1 MYKSN
6 TSAVIVRGARFM
18 PCTLIDE
25 SSGKTYEIN
34 VKEPKLKTYKKF
46 EALNESSEIE
56 DIIDVTA
63 DVLNGNKENIEITAE
78 FVEDNFTL
86 DEIAQF
92 FEDFTNWLSEA
103 RNSNPN

>member
-6 TSAVIVRGARFM
+6 SAANIVKGARFM

-25 SSGKTYEIN
+25 ESGKEIKLN
-34 VKEPKLKTYKKF
+34 VKEPKLKVYKKF
-46 EALNESSEIE
+46 EAIGEETSVEEIIE
-56 DIIDVTA
+56 A
-63 DVLNGNKENIEITAE
+63 AALVLNSNKEGIKIDAG

-92 FEDFTNWLSEA
+92 FDDFSNWIKTA
-103 RNSNPN
+103 RETNPN

>member
-6 TSAVIVRGARFM
+6 SAAHIVKGARFM

-34 VKEPKLKTYKKF
+34 VKEPKLKVYKKF
-46 EALNESSEIE
+46 EAIGEETSVEEIIE
-56 DIIDVTA
+56 VA
-63 DVLNGNKENIEITAE
+63 ALVLNSNKEGIKIDAG

-92 FEDFTNWLSEA
+92 FEDFTNWLSDA
-103 RNSNPN
+103 RKTNPN

>member
-25 SSGKTYEIN
+25 NSGKTYEIN
-34 VKEPKLKTYKKF
+34 IKEPKLKVYKKF
-46 EALNESSEIE
+46 EAIGEETSVEEIIE
-56 DIIDVTA
+56 VA
-63 DVLNGNKENIEITAE
+63 ALVLNSNKEGIKIDAG

-92 FEDFTNWLSEA
+92 FEDFTNWLSDA
-103 RNSNPN
+103 RKTNPN

>member
-6 TSAVIVRGARFM
+6 NSAVIVRGARFM
-18 PCTLIDE
+18 PCTLTDE
-25 SSGKTYEIN
+25 NSGKSYEIN
-34 VKEPKLKTYKKF
+34 IKEPKLKVYKKF
-46 EALNESSEIE
+46 EALNDSSEIE

-63 DVLNGNKENIEITAE
+63 AVLNSNKENIEITAE

-103 RNSNPN
+103 RASNPN

>member
-6 TSAVIVRGARFM
+6 SAAHIVKGARFM

-25 SSGKTYEIN
+25 NSGKTYEIN
-34 VKEPKLKTYKKF
+34 VKEPKLKVYKKF
-46 EALNESSEIE
+46 EAIGEETSVEEIIE
-56 DIIDVTA
+56 A
-63 DVLNGNKENIEITAE
+63 AALVLNSNKEGIKIDAG

-92 FEDFTNWLSEA
+92 FEDFTNWLSDA
-103 RNSNPN
+103 RKTNPN

>member
-18 PCTLIDE
+18 PCTLTDE
-25 SSGKTYEIN
+25 NSGKTYEIN
-34 VKEPKLKTYKKF
+34 VKEPKLKVYKKF
-46 EALNESSEIE
+46 EAIGEETSVEEIIE
-56 DIIDVTA
+56 VA
-63 DVLNGNKENIEITAE
+63 ALVLNSNKEGIKIDAG

-92 FEDFTNWLSEA
+92 FEDFTNWLSDA
-103 RNSNPN
+103 RKTNPN

>member
-25 SSGKTYEIN
+25 NSGKTYEIN
-34 VKEPKLKTYKKF
+34 VKEPKLRTYKKF

-63 DVLNGNKENIEITAE
+63 DVLNGNKEKIEITAE

>member
-6 TSAVIVRGARFM
+6 SAAHIVKGARFM
-18 PCTLIDE
+18 PCTLTDE
-25 SSGKTYEIN
+25 NSGKTYEIN

>member
-18 PCTLIDE
+18 PCTLTDE
-25 SSGKTYEIN
+25 NSGKTYEIN
-34 VKEPKLKTYKKF
+34 VKEPKLKVYKKF

-63 DVLNGNKENIEITAE
+63 AVLNSNKENIEITAE

>member
-25 SSGKTYEIN
+25 NSGKTYEIN
-34 VKEPKLKTYKKF
+34 VKEPKLKVYKKF
-46 EALNESSEIE
+46 EALNDSSAVE

-63 DVLNGNKENIEITAE
+63 AVLNSNKENIEITAE

-92 FEDFTNWLSEA
+92 FEDFTSWLSEA

>member
-6 TSAVIVRGARFM
+6 SAAYIVKGARFM

-25 SSGKTYEIN
+25 ESGKEIKLN
-34 VKEPKLKTYKKF
+34 VKEPKLKVYKQF

-63 DVLNGNKENIEITAE
+63 AVLNSNKENIEITAE

-86 DEIAQF
+86 DEISQF

>member
-25 SSGKTYEIN
+25 NSGKTYEIN

-63 DVLNGNKENIEITAE
+63 DVLNGNKENIEIPAE

-92 FEDFTNWLSEA
+92 FEDFTNWLSKA

>member
-25 SSGKTYEIN
+25 NSGKTYEIN

-63 DVLNGNKENIEITAE
+63 DVLNGNKENIKITTE

>member
-6 TSAVIVRGARFM
+6 SAAYIVKGARFM

-25 SSGKTYEIN
+25 NSGKTYEIN
-34 VKEPKLKTYKKF
+34 VKEPKLKVYKKF
-46 EALNESSEIE
+46 EAIGEETSVEEIIE
-56 DIIDVTA
+56 A
-63 DVLNGNKENIEITAE
+63 AALVLNSNKEGIKIDAE

>member
-25 SSGKTYEIN
+25 NSGKTYEIN

-46 EALNESSEIE
+46 EALNENSEIE

>member
-25 SSGKTYEIN
+25 NSGKTYEIN
-34 VKEPKLKTYKKF
+34 VKEPKLKVYKKF
-46 EALNESSEIE
+46 EAIGEETSVEEIIE
-56 DIIDVTA
+56 VA
-63 DVLNGNKENIEITAE
+63 ALVLNSNKEGIKIDAE

-92 FEDFTNWLSEA
+92 FEDFTNWLSDA
-103 RNSNPN
+103 RKTNPN

>member
-18 PCTLIDE
+18 PCTLTDE
-25 SSGKTYEIN
+25 NSGKTYEIN
-34 VKEPKLKTYKKF
+34 VKEPKLKVYKKF
-46 EALNESSEIE
+46 EAIGEDTSVEEIIE
-56 DIIDVTA
+56 VA
-63 DVLNGNKENIEITAE
+63 ALVLNSNKEGIKIDAG

-92 FEDFTNWLSEA
+92 FEDFTNWLSDA
-103 RNSNPN
+103 RKTNPN

>member
-1 MYKSN
+1 
-6 TSAVIVRGARFM
+6 M

-25 SSGKTYEIN
+25 NSGKTYEIN
-34 VKEPKLKTYKKF
+34 VKEPKLKVYKKF
-46 EALNESSEIE
+46 EALNDSSAIE

-63 DVLNGNKENIEITAE
+63 AVLNSNKENIEITAE

-103 RNSNPN
+103 RASNPN

>member
-6 TSAVIVRGARFM
+6 TSAVIARGARFM

-25 SSGKTYEIN
+25 NSGKTYEIN
-34 VKEPKLKTYKKF
+34 VKEPKLKVYKKF
-46 EALNESSEIE
+46 EALNDSSAVE

-63 DVLNGNKENIEITAE
+63 AVLNSNKENIEITAE

>member
-6 TSAVIVRGARFM
+6 SAAYIVKGARFM

-25 SSGKTYEIN
+25 NSGKTYEIN
-34 VKEPKLKTYKKF
+34 VKEPKLKVYKKF
-46 EALNESSEIE
+46 EAIGEETSVEEIIE
-56 DIIDVTA
+56 VTA
-63 DVLNGNKENIEITAE
+63 LVLNSNKEGIKIDAE

-92 FEDFTNWLSEA
+92 FEDFTNWLSDA
-103 RNSNPN
+103 RKTNPN

>member
-25 SSGKTYEIN
+25 NSGKTYEIN
-34 VKEPKLKTYKKF
+34 VKEPKLKVYKKF
-46 EALNESSEIE
+46 EAIGEETSVEEIIE
-56 DIIDVTA
+56 VA
-63 DVLNGNKENIEITAE
+63 ALVLNSNKEGIKIDAE

-92 FEDFTNWLSEA
+92 FEDFTNWLSDV
-103 RNSNPN
+103 RKTNPN